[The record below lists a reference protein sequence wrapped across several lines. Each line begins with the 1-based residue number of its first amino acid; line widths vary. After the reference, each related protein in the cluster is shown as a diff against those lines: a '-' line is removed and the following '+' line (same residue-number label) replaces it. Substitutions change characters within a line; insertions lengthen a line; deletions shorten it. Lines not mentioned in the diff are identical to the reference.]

1 MRHLIRITALLGLM
15 FVSPPAFAGQL
26 VEKDGPF
33 EINWSSGKVRF
44 YGVGK
49 LHEGEDSMRGAEQRA
64 WADALQRAEKYLA
77 KLMAP
82 RLGLAPVNAS
92 NQLAKLAPVT
102 TSVSTTYF
110 GDKRI
115 KVVLET
121 PLLSIL
127 PQLLGDTSV
136 TVPSGDPVGFIVK
149 ISGDTKPTA
158 ALKVIDEGGRE
169 ISKIPS
175 PKWFKGETSAA
186 QMGLSADSPVVQGT
200 MVKPGVL
207 KVEAADWRSGY
218 EAAVA
223 NGKAAIIL
231 R

>member
-1 MRHLIRITALLGLM
+1 MRQFFGIAALLGLM
-15 FVSPPAFAGQL
+15 LVSPPAFGGQL

-49 LHEGEDSMRGAEQRA
+49 LHEGEESMRGAEQRA
-64 WADALQRAEKYLA
+64 WADALQRAEKHLPQ
-77 KLMAP
+77 LMAS
-82 RLGLAPVNAS
+82 RLGLSPVNAP

-110 GDKRI
+110 GDRRI

-121 PLLSIL
+121 PILSIL

-158 ALKVIDEGGRE
+158 SLKVVDEGGRE

-186 QMGLSADSPVVQGT
+186 QIGLSADSPVVHGSI
-200 MVKPGVL
+200 VKPGIL